1 MEYNEKYFATRA
13 NKKVMVMWL
22 VLNLVLSAAYAIEI
36 VKGLKTVSYF
46 VFLEMSCWIP
56 FIVGLVFLKF
66 QGWHS
71 KFYKYVVG
79 LGFLMFYSYIMLT
92 SPGTLAFTYIL
103 PMTCMLVIYKR
114 RTFVVRFG
122 IFSVALIAVT
132 IVRNYLNGM
141 NTPNDIS
148 NFEIQIAI
156 ILFCNIGAIIAIN
169 HMVES
174 DGALFESIK
183 DNLNKVVQTVEQ
195 VKVASNSVVDG
206 VAVVRELA
214 EENKDGAA
222 LVTESM
228 EELVTKSNTLGQKID
243 SSMSMTEDIDEQ
255 VANVTELINHIVEL
269 SDKSTAQA
277 NASSKELENAV
288 EATTSM
294 AKLSAEVET
303 VLNDFR
309 NHFDK
314 VKSETSTIDNISS
327 QTNLLALNASIEAAR
342 AGEQGKGFAVVADEI
357 RNLSMGTQ
365 ASSNSIMEAL
375 KLLEDTSDKMT
386 ESITQI
392 LGLIAETLE
401 TMKTVNASVGA
412 IADDSRQLGDE
423 IQVVDSAMKQV
434 ESSNKSM
441 VENMRE
447 VQDIM
452 VAMTESVVDS
462 ETTTATMMSKY
473 DETARN
479 ITNIETVVGHLV
491 EELGVG
497 GFMNTTDITA
507 GMMVEI
513 YEKGS
518 KQKYET
524 EVAEV
529 RDGKIYLEGNTR
541 NSTYF
546 ADNRKK
552 RYDINII
559 VNNAMYS
566 WSDAEIVKADEGGM
580 KLYEVVTEGNPKVMN
595 RRKHPRLPMKN
606 SCDIVLRASNKSY
619 KGHMV
624 NISAGGYAFAC
635 QDTEFAKA
643 VGERVQ
649 ITIQN
654 FDVVGGRALSG
665 IIIRSTDDHGTYIV
679 GCRML
684 QDNKDIQEYVEEQM
698 K

>member
-36 VKGLKTVSYF
+36 VKGLKTVQYY
-46 VFLEMSCWIP
+46 VLMELTCWIP
-56 FIVGLVFLKF
+56 YIIGLVVIKI

-71 KFYKYVVG
+71 RFYKYMVG
-79 LGFLMFYSYIMLT
+79 FGFGAFYSYIMLT

-103 PMTCMLVIYKR
+103 PITCILVIYKR
-114 RTFVVRFG
+114 RSFVLRFG
-122 IFSVALIAVT
+122 IYSVAVIVIT

-156 ILFCNIGAIIAIN
+156 ILFCNLGTIISIN

-174 DGALFESIK
+174 DGALLDSIK
-183 DNLNKVVQTVEQ
+183 DNLNRVVMTVEQ

-206 VAVVRELA
+206 VSVVRELA

-228 EELVTKSNTLGQKID
+228 EELVVKSNTLGQKID
-243 SSMSMTEDIDEQ
+243 SSMSMSEDIDDQ
-255 VANVTELINHIVEL
+255 VANVTELVNHIVDL
-269 SDKSTAQA
+269 SEKSTSQA
-277 NASSKELENAV
+277 TASSKELENAV
-288 EATTSM
+288 EATTAM
-294 AKLSAEVET
+294 AKLSSEVEAI
-303 VLNDFR
+303 LNDFR

-365 ASSNSIMEAL
+365 MSSNSIMEAL

-392 LGLIAETLE
+392 LGLIAGALE
-401 TMKTVNASVGA
+401 TMQSVNASVGA
-412 IADDSRQLGDE
+412 IASDSKQLGDE
-423 IQVVDSAMKQV
+423 ILVVDSAMKQV
-434 ESSNKSM
+434 ETSNKSM
-441 VENMRE
+441 VENMRQI
-447 VQDIM
+447 QDIM
-452 VAMTESVVDS
+452 VEMTESVVNS

-479 ITNIETVVGHLV
+479 ITNIETVVGQLV

-497 GFMNTTDITA
+497 GFMNTTDITT
-507 GMMVEI
+507 GMMVEV

-518 KQKYET
+518 KQKFET
-524 EVAEV
+524 EVAKVEE
-529 RDGKIYLEGNTR
+529 GKIYFDTSVHN
-541 NSTYF
+541 NNYF
-546 ADNRKK
+546 GDAHKK
-552 RYDINII
+552 KFDVNVI

-566 WSDAEIVKADEGGM
+566 WSEASVARTEIGGV
-580 KLYEVVTEGNPKVMN
+580 KLYELVTEGNLKVMN
-595 RRKHPRLPMKN
+595 RRKYPRLSMKN
-606 SCDIVLRASNKSY
+606 ACDIVLKASNKSF

-635 QDTEFAKA
+635 RDAEFAKV

-649 ITIQN
+649 ITIHN
-654 FDVVGGRALSG
+654 FDVVGGKPLSG
-665 IIIRSTDDHGTYIV
+665 IIIRSTDDRGTYIV

-684 QDNKDIQEYVEEQM
+684 QDNKAIQDYVEKQM